1 MTVLAI
7 RYVAFADSYKR
18 ASNVGRYAWKP
29 TATSSGIKRETHS
42 ASAAPRAYNH
52 KGQKGR

>member
-29 TATSSGIKRETHS
+29 TAASSSIKRDASHS
-42 ASAAPRAYNH
+42 SSAPRAYNH